1 MYNGL
6 LHAHSG
12 LRWLVLFFIIWALI
26 QAISGF
32 LGKRDYTKADRISA
46 LLALNFCH
54 IQFLV
59 GLILYF
65 ISPKVAFAEGMMK
78 NDVLRFFTME
88 HVLMMVIGIALISI
102 GFRSAKKLEE
112 AGAKHKKV
120 MIFYSIGLLIILAG
134 IPWPFRN
141 LGAGWF

>member
-12 LRWLVLFFIIWALI
+12 LRWLALLFIIWALI
-26 QAISGF
+26 QAVSGF
-32 LGKRDYTKADRISA
+32 TGKREYSKTDRTSA
-46 LLALNFCH
+46 LLAMIFCH
-54 IQFLV
+54 IQLLV
-59 GLILYF
+59 GLMLYF
-65 ISPKVAFAEGMMK
+65 ISPKVTFAEGMMK
-78 NDVLRFFTME
+78 NDVLRFFTVE
-88 HVLMMVIGIALISI
+88 HILMMAIGIALITI
-102 GFRSAKKLEE
+102 GFSSAKKIEE
-112 AGAKHKKV
+112 AIAKHKKV

>member
-32 LGKRDYTKADRISA
+32 FGKRDYTKTDRISA

-102 GFRSAKKLEE
+102 GFSSAKKLEE
-112 AGAKHKKV
+112 AVAKHKKV